1 MVTLPLP
8 LMAMLKVALSE
19 RLKASTALSVTALVL
34 LIEPAA
40 PPAPICRVPPLTVVG
55 PV

>member
-8 LMAMLKVALSE
+8 LMGLLKVTLSE
-19 RLKASTALSVTALVL
+19 RLKASVALSVMPLVPS
-34 LIEPAA
+34 IEPAA
-40 PPAPICRVPPLTVVG
+40 PPAPICRVPPLTVVR

>member
-1 MVTLPLP
+1 MLTLPLP
-8 LMAMLKVALSE
+8 PMGMLKVTLSE
-19 RLKASTALSVTALVL
+19 RLKAKTALSVTVLVL

-55 PV
+55 PL